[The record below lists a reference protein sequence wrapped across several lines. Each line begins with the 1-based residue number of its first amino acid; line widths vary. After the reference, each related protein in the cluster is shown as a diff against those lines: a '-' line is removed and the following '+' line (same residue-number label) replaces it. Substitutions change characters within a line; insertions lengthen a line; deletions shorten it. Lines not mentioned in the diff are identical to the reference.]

1 MRVKTRDDPAKLLAR
16 RKEANTHAACRDVAI
31 LQYGRQSWPYRRWHD
46 EPVTCHAAPTNRF
59 RPHAALCR
67 RPYDG
72 RCRIVVPRWRKRRA
86 GIDAH
91 LRVRRLGSNENVLA
105 LLHGLWSVHLRSVAF
120 ADGSAV
126 AARITRS

>member
-59 RPHAALCR
+59 RPTLLFAVGHTMGAAESWSPLAKTTCW
-67 RPYDG
+67 D
-72 RCRIVVPRWRKRRA
+72 RCAPSSSTSREQRERTGTFTW
-86 GIDAH
+86 
-91 LRVRRLGSNENVLA
+91 A
-105 LLHGLWSVHLRSVAF
+105 LVCTSPL
-120 ADGSAV
+120 
-126 AARITRS
+126 